1 MLNVKVNQVYVAPL
15 MAGRILRR
23 IRILAPNPDG
33 GWIYQEIPVSKGLRS
48 ERDIRIIKE
57 FALEKVFRLETD
69 VCEHK
74 HTDDMYIRS
83 GDHSPSMPNYF
94 KCTDCG
100 DLFPNTGDTA
110 LWFPKPLETKVK
122 ENA

>member
-23 IRILAPNPDG
+23 IRILAPHPDG
-33 GWIYQEIPVSKGLRS
+33 GF
-48 ERDIRIIKE
+48 IIKVI
-57 FALEKVFRLETD
+57 FPNDIDIQRITNLGLDKAYRLERD

-74 HTDDMYIRS
+74 HTEDAYVDN
-83 GDHSPSMPNYF
+83 GEFSPAIPNYYR
-94 KCTDCG
+94 CTDCG

-110 LWFPKPLETKVK
+110 LWFPKQLEVV
-122 ENA
+122 EHG